1 MRRGDSG
8 TQAEHHAKPE
18 GAGCR
23 RPVVSA
29 QFSPT
34 TRDRG
39 ESGKMKGGEGRIQH
53 KAKHEHRLNVKKE
66 KEKAEERSKPWE
78 TLQGPKLYNSRF

>member
-39 ESGKMKGGEGRIQH
+39 ESGKMKERGGTDTTQS
-53 KAKHEHRLNVKKE
+53 KARAPAKRKE
-66 KEKAEERSKPWE
+66 RKRK
-78 TLQGPKLYNSRF
+78 SRRTE